1 MGATESLSEALER
14 GRDALSRGGWE
25 EARVAFGA
33 ALERSDSAEAW
44 EGLSWAASWLEDG
57 AEAIEAREHAYRLY
71 KEAGDLRGAARMA
84 IWLGDAYIDFRGEE
98 AIARGWFARSERILE
113 DLEPSPEHG
122 WLAALQAAFALDSG
136 DTAVARR
143 LGSRARALGRAWQLT
158 DLEMV
163 GLATEGLALVSEGA
177 VEKGMRC
184 LDEATAAALGGEF
197 EELQPACLTCC
208 YLIYACE
215 RVRDFDRAG
224 QWCKKVEDFTRRM
237 RIQFVNGVCRAHY
250 AAVLTWHGDWVE
262 AERVLLEAK
271 RDLASTR
278 PFWAPEATVRLADLR
293 RQQGRLEDA
302 GQLFSEVEWHP
313 LAILG
318 AAELA
323 LDQGRVDDALPLAE
337 RMLRQLPL
345 QNRTQRAAA
354 LELMVRAQAARGD
367 ADAAQINLT
376 ELRGIGDAISTEP
389 LRAAVRYCEGV
400 TARAAGD
407 HDEARAS
414 FEDAVTLFRASR
426 APFQVARARLELACC
441 LADQGESDVA
451 VREARAGAEALEQ
464 LGAQGEAARARELVA
479 RVSGAERP
487 HGPLS
492 PREVEVLRMVSD
504 GLTDKEI
511 AAALVL
517 SQHTVHRHVS
527 NIYAKLACSTRA
539 AAVAKASRLDL
550 L

>member
-1 MGATESLSEALER
+1 VGATESVSEAVER
-14 GRDALSRGGWE
+14 GRDALSRGRWE
-25 EARVAFGA
+25 EARAAFGE

-57 AEAIEAREHAYRLY
+57 AGAIDAREHAYRLY
-71 KEAGDLRGAARMA
+71 KESGDVRGAARTA
-84 IWLGDAYIDFRGEE
+84 IWLGDVYIDFRGEE
-98 AIARGWFARSERILE
+98 AIAQGWFARSERILE

-122 WLAALQAAFALDSG
+122 WLAAMQAAFALDSG
-136 DTAVARR
+136 DTATARH
-143 LGSRARALGRAWQLT
+143 LGSQARELGRAWRVT

-177 VEKGMRC
+177 VDEGMRC
-184 LDEATAAALGGEF
+184 RDEATAAALGGEF

-224 QWCKKVEDFTRRM
+224 QWCKKVEEFTQRM

-250 AAVLTWHGDWVE
+250 AAVLTWHGDWAQAEEVLVE
-262 AERVLLEAK
+262 AG

-278 PFWAPEATVRLADLR
+278 PFWVPEATVRLADLR
-293 RQQGRLEDA
+293 RRQGRFDEA

-313 LAILG
+313 LAVLG
-318 AAELA
+318 LAELA
-323 LDQGRVDDALPLAE
+323 LDLGRVDEAVPLAE

-345 QNRTQRAAA
+345 ENRTQRAAA
-354 LELMVRAQAARGD
+354 LELLVRAQAAKGE
-367 ADAAQINLT
+367 AEAAQIHLT
-376 ELRGIGDAISTEP
+376 ELREIVDAVSTEP
-389 LRAAVRYCEGV
+389 LRAAVRFCEGV
-400 TARAAGD
+400 TAGAVGD
-407 HDEARAS
+407 HDAARAS
-414 FEDAVTLFRASR
+414 FEDAVALFRASR
-426 APFQVARARLELACC
+426 APFEAARARLELAGC
-441 LADQGESDVA
+441 LAEQGESDAA
-451 VREARAGAEALEQ
+451 VREAGAAAEALEQ

-479 RVSGAERP
+479 GLAGAERP
-487 HGPLS
+487 GGPLS
-492 PREVEVLRMVSD
+492 PREVEVLRLVSD

-527 NIYAKLACSTRA
+527 NIYAKLGCSTRA
-539 AAVAKASRLDL
+539 AAVAKAGRLDL

>member
-1 MGATESLSEALER
+1 MGATESLGESVER

-25 EARVAFGA
+25 EARAAFGQ

-57 AEAIEAREHAYRLY
+57 AGAIRAREHAYRLY
-71 KEAGDLRGAARMA
+71 REAGDLRGAARMA

-98 AIARGWFARSERILE
+98 AVARGWFARCERILE

-136 DTAVARR
+136 DTATARR
-143 LGSRARALGRAWQLT
+143 LGSQARELGRAWQLT

-177 VEKGMRC
+177 VEEGMRC

-224 QWCKKVEDFTRRM
+224 QWCKKVEDFTHRM

-250 AAVLTWHGDWVE
+250 AAVLTWHGDWAQAEKVLVE
-262 AERVLLEAK
+262 AR

-293 RQQGRLEDA
+293 RRQGRLEEA

-313 LAILG
+313 LAVLG
-318 AAELA
+318 LAELA
-323 LDQGRVDDALPLAE
+323 LDQGRVDEALPLVE

-345 QNRTQRAAA
+345 ENRTQRAAA
-354 LELMVRAQAARGD
+354 LELMVRAQAAKGE
-367 ADAAQINLT
+367 ADAAEIQLT
-376 ELRGIGDAISTEP
+376 ELREIVDAVSTEP
-389 LRAAVRYCEGV
+389 LRAAVRFCEGV
-400 TARAAGD
+400 RARAAGD
-407 HDEARAS
+407 HDAARAS
-414 FEDAVTLFRASR
+414 LEDAVTIFRASR
-426 APFQVARARLELACC
+426 APFEAARARLELAGC
-441 LADQGESDVA
+441 LAEQGESDAA
-451 VREARAGAEALEQ
+451 VREAGAAAEALEQ

-479 RVSGAERP
+479 RLAGDQRP
-487 HGPLS
+487 GGPLS
-492 PREVEVLRMVSD
+492 RREVEVLRLVSD

-527 NIYAKLACSTRA
+527 NIYAKLGCSTRA
-539 AAVAKASRLDL
+539 AAVAKAGRLDL